1 MRDALASSRCT
12 LPEIFLVGF
21 NARPIETVNA
31 SAAGHR
37 TGNMTGKQLEALKA
51 CYKSGTQLFCLPML
65 ILGLSNMRD
74 AAAALVEDGRIVAA
88 AEEERFVRIKHVSAI
103 PVQAIRYCLK
113 ERGVSLSEVDA
124 VAVPWKYWTLGR
136 RAGLALGAMIRS
148 PQLFWVKGRRSAERL
163 AHEWRELALLRRRL
177 TREIDGTRS
186 PRPVY
191 LDHHM
196 CHAASSFFTS
206 PYERAAVL
214 VVDGAAESHST
225 LLGMADGQN
234 LQVLKRTL
242 LPHSLGQFYAA
253 MTAYLGFTPD
263 QDEYIV
269 MGLAAYGEPRYAQV
283 IREHVLRLLPA
294 GDFSLNVRM
303 LDFHLARVG
312 LFSRKFLEL
321 AGPTRR
327 SHEEITPRHRDMA
340 ASVQAVLE
348 EALLHLARY
357 LREITEADHLCFAGG
372 VAYNCVANSRIWRE
386 AGFKEIYIPSAAG
399 DSGAA
404 MGAALWQ
411 SFRQGRLRERTPM
424 KACYWGPQFSEAA
437 CLRAIQE
444 AELSAQRLSDH
455 ELCERVALELSC
467 GRLVFWFQG
476 RMEWGPRALGN
487 RSLLADPRR
496 EDIRAVINAKVK
508 QRELFRPFAPSV
520 LEEEAANYFDLA
532 APSPFMLFT
541 APVKPDVKGVIPAV
555 VHVDGS
561 ARVQTVDRDSNPQF
575 RRLLEAFAR
584 RTGVPVLLNT
594 SFNVQEPIVCT
605 PEDAVRCFLRTDV
618 DWLVL
623 GNLLV
628 GRSSPVRRGT

>member
-1 MRDALASSRCT
+1 
-12 LPEIFLVGF
+12 
-21 NARPIETVNA
+21 
-31 SAAGHR
+31 
-37 TGNMTGKQLEALKA
+37 
-51 CYKSGTQLFCLPML
+51 ML

-74 AAAALVEDGRIVAA
+74 AAAALIEDGRIVAA

-103 PVQAIRYCLK
+103 PVQAIRYCLR
-113 ERGVSLSEVDA
+113 ERGVALSQVDA
-124 VAVPWKYWTLGR
+124 VAVPWKYWQLGR
-136 RAGLALGAMIRS
+136 RAGLALGAMLRS
-148 PQLFWVKGRRSAERL
+148 PRLFRVKAKRSAERL
-163 AHEWRELALLRRRL
+163 THEWKELALLRSCL
-177 TREIDGTRS
+177 TRAIDGTRC
-186 PRPVY
+186 PPPVF

-196 CHAASSFFTS
+196 CHAASSFLVS

-214 VVDGAAESHST
+214 VVDGASEAHST
-225 LLGMADGQN
+225 LLGIADRRN
-234 LQVLKRTL
+234 IQVLQRTP

-269 MGLAAYGEPRYAQV
+269 MGLAAYGEPRYASM
-283 IREHVLRLLPA
+283 IREQVLRLRP
-294 GDFSLNVRM
+294 GGEFTLNVDL

-312 LFSRKFLEL
+312 LFTRRFLEL
-321 AGPTRR
+321 AGPNRR
-327 SHEEITPRHRDMA
+327 SHEEITQRHRDLA

-357 LREITEADHLCFAGG
+357 LRDVTRADHLCLSGG
-372 VAYNCVANSRIWRE
+372 VAYNCVANSRIRRE
-386 AGFKEIYIPSAAG
+386 AGFKEVYIPSAAG

-404 MGAALWQ
+404 MGAALWHA
-411 SFRQGRLRERTPM
+411 FRQGRLRDLAPM
-424 KACYWGPQFSEAA
+424 KTCYWGPQFSGDA
-437 CLRAIQE
+437 CLQAIRNAGLVAQ
-444 AELSAQRLSDH
+444 ELSEDD
-455 ELCERVALELSC
+455 LCEKAALELSS

-508 QRELFRPFAPSV
+508 QRELFRPFAPSI

-532 APSPFMLFT
+532 GPSPFMLFT
-541 APVKPDVKGVIPAV
+541 APVKLHAKGVIPAV

-561 ARVQTVDRDSNPQF
+561 ARVQTVDAESNPRF

-605 PEDAVRCFLRTDV
+605 PEEAVRCFVRTEV
-618 DWLVL
+618 EYLVL

-628 GRSSPVRRGT
+628 ERSASTKRAM